1 MMNRTT
7 LLAAASLAILGGV
20 LYALHLR
27 HFEARASGFETAG
40 VVVLLASVQP
50 GDTINRTDLGIRQ
63 VPGRFAEDRH
73 VHASQLIRVLGA
85 KVKRELEIG
94 SWLTWDD
101 IDGDARESSNLSNA
115 VPEGMRAFT
124 VIMESSVF
132 GQMVASGDNVD
143 VLMSATRPRE
153 GPRTAASVFEV
164 PFRLTTVLLQNV
176 RVLSVGQ
183 RGVGT
188 QRTNVGRGDD
198 GADREARSARERG
211 ARFVTLEISLE
222 DSIVLQHAI
231 MYSELI
237 SLVVRNPLDGT
248 IETEIPITTD
258 LDLIE
263 VEERARRQWRS
274 NRRPSKIIN
283 LGDRRRQ

>member
-1 MMNRTT
+1 MNRTT
-7 LLAAASLAILGGV
+7 LLAAASLAVLGGV

-40 VVVLLASVQP
+40 VVVLLAGLEP

-63 VPGRFAEDRH
+63 VPGRFVEDRH
-73 VHASQLIRVLGA
+73 VRASQLIRVLGA
-85 KVKRELEIG
+85 KVKRQMEVG

-101 IDGDARESSNLSNA
+101 VDGDARESSSLSHG

-143 VLMSATRPRE
+143 VLMSAQRPRRNRPQPGATME
-153 GPRTAASVFEV
+153 P

-183 RGVGT
+183 RGTGT
-188 QRTNVGRGDD
+188 QRRADVNRGEE
-198 GADREARSARERG
+198 GNAIEERSRAERG

-222 DSIVLQHAI
+222 DAIVLQHAI
-231 MYSELI
+231 AYSELI

-263 VEERARRQWRS
+263 VEERARRQWQRP
-274 NRRPSKIIN
+274 RGPSKIIN
-283 LGDRRRQ
+283 LGNQ

>member
-7 LLAAASLAILGGV
+7 LLAAVSLAVLGGV

-40 VVVLLASVQP
+40 VVVLLAGLEP
-50 GDTINRTDLGIRQ
+50 GDIVNRTDLGIRQ
-63 VPGRFAEDRH
+63 VPGRFVEDRH
-73 VHASQLIRVLGA
+73 VHASQLVRVLGS
-85 KVKRELEIG
+85 KIKREMEVG

-101 IDGDARESSNLSNA
+101 VDGDARESSNLSHG

-143 VLMSATRPRE
+143 VLMSAIRPRRE
-153 GPRTAASVFEV
+153 RPTPGQVREP

-176 RVLSVGQ
+176 RVLAVGQ
-183 RGVGT
+183 RGEGAPRRARV
-188 QRTNVGRGDD
+188 NRGDE
-198 GADREARSARERG
+198 GNAIEERSRAERG
-211 ARFVTLEISLE
+211 ARFVTLEVSLE

-231 MYSELI
+231 MYSDLI

-258 LDLIE
+258 LDLIR
-263 VEERARRQWRS
+263 VEERARRQWRT
-274 NRRPSKIIN
+274 RRRDPGIIN
-283 LGDRRRQ
+283 LTDQ

>member
-40 VVVLLASVQP
+40 VVVLLASLRP
-50 GDTINRTDLGIRQ
+50 GDTVNRTDLGIRQ

-73 VHASQLIRVLGA
+73 VHASQLVRVLGA
-85 KVKRELEIG
+85 TVKREMEVG

-101 IDGDARESSNLSNA
+101 VDGDARESSNLSHA

-143 VLMSATRPRE
+143 VLMSAERPRRE
-153 GPRTAASVFEV
+153 RPQPGAMIEP

-176 RVLSVGQ
+176 RVLSVGTRAGSQ
-183 RGVGT
+183 
-188 QRTNVGRGDD
+188 
-198 GADREARSARERG
+198 REARVNRGDEGNAIEERSRAERG

-222 DSIVLQHAI
+222 DAIVLQHAI

-237 SLVVRNPLDGT
+237 SLVVRNPLDGA

-274 NRRPSKIIN
+274 PRRPTKIIN
-283 LGDRRRQ
+283 LGAQ